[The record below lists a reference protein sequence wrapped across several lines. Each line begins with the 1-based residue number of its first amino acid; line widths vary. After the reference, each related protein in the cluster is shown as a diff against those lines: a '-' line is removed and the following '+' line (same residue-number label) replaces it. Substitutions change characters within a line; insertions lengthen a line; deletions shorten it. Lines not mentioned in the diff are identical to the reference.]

1 MGGRRLA
8 LLGLIFCAGLA
19 ACRADPIAQLPD
31 TCRTQIIVAFASAT
45 QTPPDPLFVKAIV
58 AASHLRLTYVRSVN
72 SDLHVFA
79 VTSAEADQDCSRSLA
94 RLRADA
100 RIRSVD
106 IDQRR
111 VHH

>member
-1 MGGRRLA
+1 MGGRLA
-8 LLGLIFCAGLA
+8 LVGLMFCASLA

-31 TCRTQIIVAFASAT
+31 ACRTQVIVAFASPI
-45 QTPPDPLFVKAIV
+45 QTPPDPHFV
-58 AASHLRLTYVRSVN
+58 AAVATASHVQLTYIRSVN

-79 VTSAEADQDCSRSLA
+79 VTSAEADQDCSRALA
-94 RLRADA
+94 RLRGDA

>member
-1 MGGRRLA
+1 MGGRRA
-8 LLGLIFCAGLA
+8 LLVPIFCASLA

-31 TCRTQIIVAFASAT
+31 ACRIQVIVAFAGAAPT
-45 QTPPDPLFVKAIV
+45 APDPNFVEAV
-58 AASHLRLTYVRSVN
+58 ATASHVHLTYVRSVN
-72 SDLHVFA
+72 PELHVFA
-79 VTSAEADQDCSRSLA
+79 VTSADADRDCSRSLA
-94 RLRADA
+94 RLRGDA